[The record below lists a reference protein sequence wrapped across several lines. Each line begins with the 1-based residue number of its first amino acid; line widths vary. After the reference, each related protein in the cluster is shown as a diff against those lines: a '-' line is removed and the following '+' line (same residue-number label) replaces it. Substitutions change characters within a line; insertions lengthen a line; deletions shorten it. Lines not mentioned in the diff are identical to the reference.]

1 MIFDQTLKTQ
11 LLGIPKIILLP
22 VTGDHQVRIAH
33 KEHMAMSGKII
44 DADRPFHMVRHM
56 FLVPKR
62 LSIGNWSAHGGGNG
76 LPVDIHIRHDLGR
89 HGMRFARGLQI
100 GTIKGFVRD
109 MAVTARGKASHHRG
123 GNIARA
129 GPHRN
134 TDTHPAM
141 SRSTSAL

>member
-22 VTGDHQVRIAH
+22 VTRDHQVGVAY
-33 KEHMAMSGKII
+33 KKYMAMVRKII
-44 DADRPFHMVRHM
+44 NADRPFHMVRHM

-100 GTIKGFVRD
+100 GAIKGLVRD
-109 MAVTARGKASHHRG
+109 MAVTARGKTAHHCG
-123 GNIARA
+123 ENIARA